1 MKPLGVILN
10 PAANRGKAKAVGAKV
25 FQYFAE
31 AGIPVVNLSGET
43 ALAATEKANV
53 MIKSQDLSGIVAIG
67 GDGTSQLG
75 MNLAVPNQL
84 PLGLIPAGSGN
95 DQVRELGISLTD
107 TKAAVDNIIASLDE
121 PRRVDAMKVSV
132 SGREFWSLG
141 SISAGFDALCATR
154 ANSLKWPKG
163 PNSYVAALLLE
174 LPSFKAIKYH
184 LDVGGEKRVIDAM
197 LCGVANV
204 KNFGGG
210 MKISPNSEIT
220 DGELEVFILHQVSR
234 GRLLRIFPTVYQ
246 GGHLKFP
253 EIEIFKAKSVK
264 ISNDSFPVTCDGEL
278 VGNAP
283 FSAEIHPGALRLL
296 SQ

>member
-10 PAANRGKAKAVGAKV
+10 PAANRGKAKAVGAEV

-43 ALAATEKANV
+43 ALAATEKANI
-53 MIKSQDLSGIVAIG
+53 MIRSQDLSGIVAIG

-184 LDVGGEKRVIDAM
+184 LDVDGEKRVIDAM

-234 GRLLRIFPTVYQ
+234 GRLLRIFPTVYK

-253 EIEIFKAKSVK
+253 EIEIFKAKSIK

-296 SQ
+296 SE

>member
-43 ALAATEKANV
+43 ALAATEKANI
-53 MIKSQDLSGIVAIG
+53 MIRSQDLSGIVAIG

-107 TKAAVDNIIASLDE
+107 TKAAVGNIIASLDS

-184 LDVGGEKRVIDAM
+184 LDVDGEKRVIDAM

-234 GRLLRIFPTVYQ
+234 GRLLRIFPTVYK

>member
-43 ALAATEKANV
+43 ALAATEKANI
-53 MIKSQDLSGIVAIG
+53 MIRSQDLSGIVAIG

-107 TKAAVDNIIASLDE
+107 TKAAVDNIIASLDD

-184 LDVGGEKRVIDAM
+184 LDVDGEKRVIDAM

-234 GRLLRIFPTVYQ
+234 GRLLRIFPTVYK

>member
-43 ALAATEKANV
+43 ALAATEKANIV
-53 MIKSQDLSGIVAIG
+53 IRSQDLSGIVAIG

-184 LDVGGEKRVIDAM
+184 LDVDGEKRVIDAM

-264 ISNDSFPVTCDGEL
+264 ISNDNFPVTCDGEL

>member
-184 LDVGGEKRVIDAM
+184 LDVDGEKRVIDAM

-234 GRLLRIFPTVYQ
+234 GRLLRIFPTVYK

>member
-43 ALAATEKANV
+43 ALAATEKAKI
-53 MIKSQDLSGIVAIG
+53 MIRSQDLSGIVAIG

-107 TKAAVDNIIASLDE
+107 TKAAVDNIIASLDD

-184 LDVGGEKRVIDAM
+184 LDVDGEKRVIDAM

-234 GRLLRIFPTVYQ
+234 GRLLRIFPTVYK

>member
-43 ALAATEKANV
+43 ALAATEKANI
-53 MIKSQDLSGIVAIG
+53 MIRSQDLSGIVAIG

-184 LDVGGEKRVIDAM
+184 LDVDGEKRVIDAM

-234 GRLLRIFPTVYQ
+234 GRLLRIFPTVYK

-253 EIEIFKAKSVK
+253 EIEIFKAKSIK

-296 SQ
+296 SE

>member
-43 ALAATEKANV
+43 ALAATEKANI
-53 MIKSQDLSGIVAIG
+53 MIRSQDLSGIVAIG

-107 TKAAVDNIIASLDE
+107 TKAAVDNIIASLAS
-121 PRRVDAMKVSV
+121 PRRVGAMKVSV

-184 LDVGGEKRVIDAM
+184 LDVDGEKRVIDAM

-234 GRLLRIFPTVYQ
+234 GRLLRIFPTVYK

>member
-43 ALAATEKANV
+43 ALAATEKANI
-53 MIKSQDLSGIVAIG
+53 MIRSQDLSGIVAIG

-107 TKAAVDNIIASLDE
+107 TKAAVGNIIASLDC

-184 LDVGGEKRVIDAM
+184 LDVDGEKRVIDAM

-234 GRLLRIFPTVYQ
+234 GRLLRIFPTVYK

>member
-43 ALAATEKANV
+43 ALAATEKANI
-53 MIKSQDLSGIVAIG
+53 MIRSQDLSGIVAIG

-75 MNLAVPNQL
+75 MNLAVPSQL

-95 DQVRELGISLTD
+95 DQVRELGISLID

-184 LDVGGEKRVIDAM
+184 LDVDGEKRVIDAM

-234 GRLLRIFPTVYQ
+234 GRLLRIFPTVYK

-264 ISNDSFPVTCDGEL
+264 ISNDNFPVTCDGEL

>member
-43 ALAATEKANV
+43 ALAATEKANI
-53 MIKSQDLSGIVAIG
+53 MIRSQDLSGIVAIG

-184 LDVGGEKRVIDAM
+184 LDVDGEKRVIDAM

-234 GRLLRIFPTVYQ
+234 GRLLRIFPTVYK

>member
-43 ALAATEKANV
+43 ALAATEKANI
-53 MIKSQDLSGIVAIG
+53 MIRSQDLSGIVAIG

-184 LDVGGEKRVIDAM
+184 LDVDGEKRVIDAM

-220 DGELEVFILHQVSR
+220 DGELEVFILHQISR
-234 GRLLRIFPTVYQ
+234 GRLLRIFPTVYK

>member
-43 ALAATEKANV
+43 ALAATEKANI
-53 MIKSQDLSGIVAIG
+53 MIRSQDLSGIVAIG

-107 TKAAVDNIIASLDE
+107 TKAAVDNIIASLDD

-174 LPSFKAIKYH
+174 LPSFKAIKYY
-184 LDVGGEKRVIDAM
+184 LDVDGEKRVIDAM

-234 GRLLRIFPTVYQ
+234 GRLLRIFPTVYK

-264 ISNDSFPVTCDGEL
+264 ISNDNFPVTCDGEL

>member
-43 ALAATEKANV
+43 ALAATEKANI
-53 MIKSQDLSGIVAIG
+53 MIRSQDLSGIVAIG

-107 TKAAVDNIIASLDE
+107 TKAAVDNIIASLAS

-184 LDVGGEKRVIDAM
+184 LDVDGEKRVIDAM

-234 GRLLRIFPTVYQ
+234 GRLLRIFPTVYK

-264 ISNDSFPVTCDGEL
+264 ISNDNFPVTCDGEL

>member
-43 ALAATEKANV
+43 ALAATEKANI
-53 MIKSQDLSGIVAIG
+53 MIRSQDLSGIVAIG

-107 TKAAVDNIIASLDE
+107 TKAAVVNIIASLDG

-184 LDVGGEKRVIDAM
+184 LDVDGEKRVIDAM

-234 GRLLRIFPTVYQ
+234 GRLLRIFPTVYK